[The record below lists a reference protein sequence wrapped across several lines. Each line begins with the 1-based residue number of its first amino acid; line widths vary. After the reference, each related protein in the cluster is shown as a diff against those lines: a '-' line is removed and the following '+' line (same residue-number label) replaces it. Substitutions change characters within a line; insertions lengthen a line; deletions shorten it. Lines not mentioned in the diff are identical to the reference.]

1 VVSTHLYRLL
11 ASYSSAKS
19 LFSLRSEAPL
29 VTSSTHVAGLYP
41 SRMSS
46 TPSMACLRLKVASQR
61 SCEAALRNWIWNV
74 FCTQGFCLL
83 TIT

>member
-1 VVSTHLYRLL
+1 MWVVSTHLYRLL

-41 SRMSS
+41 PRMSS
-46 TPSMACLRLKVASQR
+46 TPLMACLQFKVASHR
-61 SCEAALRNWIWNV
+61 SCEVALRNRI
-74 FCTQGFCLL
+74 
-83 TIT
+83 